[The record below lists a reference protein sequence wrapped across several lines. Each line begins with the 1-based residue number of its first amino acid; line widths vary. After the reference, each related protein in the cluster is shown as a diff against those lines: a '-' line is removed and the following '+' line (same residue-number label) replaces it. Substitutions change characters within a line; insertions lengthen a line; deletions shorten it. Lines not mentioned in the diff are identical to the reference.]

1 MAPERNMYLLSP
13 IPHPAQPLAA
23 PDLLSVSIGF
33 PVLNTS
39 YKCSLALYVFL
50 CLAFVF
56 LKVIHVVLGLP
67 WWLSGK
73 EFAGNAGDLGLIPE
87 SGRYPGEGNGNPL

>member
-1 MAPERNMYLLSP
+1 MFGLPSLS
-13 IPHPAQPLAA
+13 I
-23 PDLLSVSIGF
+23 
-33 PVLNTS
+33 
-39 YKCSLALYVFL
+39 
-50 CLAFVF
+50 VF

-87 SGRYPGEGNGNPL
+87 SGRYPGEGNGNPLQCSCPENSMDEEPGRLQSMGS